1 MSIEY
6 VEESLNLVRSS
17 MPSTA
22 EEFENLGL
30 LKDGIYKRL
39 EFSIQLILDTLSA
52 IGRKNGIIAVS
63 YADMIAGLKERG
75 ILPEELAEKASF
87 LKDLREILIYD
98 YDLMDDGIAF
108 RNMDEYLEHIESLL
122 NFIRGA
128 VG

>member
-1 MSIEY
+1 
-6 VEESLNLVRSS
+6 